1 MPTLSTH
8 PETVRPLT
16 EAELL
21 RMPDSEYMSPRQLT
35 YFRNR
40 LLELREELLRESDS
54 LWPTLSDSGALA
66 DLADR
71 ATLEEEQSRMRRL
84 RNRER
89 QLMARIEAALTLT
102 PGEGPLYQSKLV
114 SKESDTEYSHLEM
127 GLMQSLRKAKAG
139 SEAHILFN
147 SSNGRWTPRYQ
158 QAVIA
163 LQLVSRT
170 AGLRIGTASAPYVL
184 QEPGDFVIL
193 GRGNRLTLQFAPIF
207 WTEANAPGGTY
218 SAEFRLLDLNPNS
231 RRRIKP
237 SGTFSFDFRVP

>member
-35 YFRNR
+35 YFRKR

-54 LWPTLSDSGALA
+54 LWPTVSDLGTLA

-89 QLMARIEAALTLT
+89 QLMARIEAALTRIEAGT
-102 PGEGPLYQSKLV
+102 YGFCEDTGERI
-114 SKESDTEYSHLEM
+114 E
-127 GLMQSLRKAKAG
+127 LRRLLARPMA
-139 SEAHILFN
+139 
-147 SSNGRWTPRYQ
+147 
-158 QAVIA
+158 
-163 LQLVSRT
+163 
-170 AGLRIGTASAPYVL
+170 
-184 QEPGDFVIL
+184 
-193 GRGNRLTLQFAPIF
+193 RLTL
-207 WTEANAPGGTY
+207 EAQQNREHQKITY
-218 SAEFRLLDLNPNS
+218 GA
-231 RRRIKP
+231 
-237 SGTFSFDFRVP
+237 

>member
-89 QLMARIEAALTLT
+89 QLMARIEAALTRIEAGT
-102 PGEGPLYQSKLV
+102 YGFCEDTGE
-114 SKESDTEYSHLEM
+114 
-127 GLMQSLRKAKAG
+127 R
-139 SEAHILFN
+139 I
-147 SSNGRWTPRYQ
+147 
-158 QAVIA
+158 
-163 LQLVSRT
+163 
-170 AGLRIGTASAPYVL
+170 GLRRLLARPMA
-184 QEPGDFVIL
+184 
-193 GRGNRLTLQFAPIF
+193 RLTL
-207 WTEANAPGGTY
+207 EAQQNREHQKITY
-218 SAEFRLLDLNPNS
+218 GA
-231 RRRIKP
+231 
-237 SGTFSFDFRVP
+237 